1 MSVILL
7 TILIISD
14 FIGAL
19 QFRTH
24 IIASRKNKQN
34 RWGKKGKQILN
45 RSIEIIQ
52 TKSLL
57 SASRLR
63 SLTRS
68 SVCTLIHFNFHPLS
82 VIQFCKIDAGA
93 ADDAAAAADEKEV
106 ARKCQFHVS
115 QWPKHSLSLPTVYR
129 SCSYEC

>member
-1 MSVILL
+1 MQ
-7 TILIISD
+7 TK
-14 FIGAL
+14 
-19 QFRTH
+19 QME
-24 IIASRKNKQN
+24 KNETD
-34 RWGKKGKQILN
+34 LN

-57 SASRLR
+57 SSSRLR

-68 SVCTLIHFNFHPLS
+68 SVCTLIRFNFHPLS
-82 VIQFCKIDAGA
+82 VIQFCKIDAA
-93 ADDAAAAADEKEV
+93 ADATDDEKEV